1 MRRMDVYE
9 IRTRNL
15 LALVAANR
23 ASGRKDKDF
32 AQRAG
37 GLVPSHLSQL
47 KAGKKMGDDIARSID
62 AGLGK
67 PRGWMDSPHWEEI
80 GPATSGVREPEPSRD
95 GRDALSDLVDELWVS
110 QGILAQALAAT
121 IPTAGRGIL
130 EELRLL
136 PDGLRN
142 RDHLKA
148 LAATVRSE
156 LASQDVGALRG
167 AARKARGSRSRK
179 RA

>member
-1 MRRMDVYE
+1 MDVYE

-62 AGLGK
+62 AGTPPQTTWSSHGGR
-67 PRGWMDSPHWEEI
+67 RGVHTEGFGFLLAEMQYLHRSHP
-80 GPATSGVREPEPSRD
+80 
-95 GRDALSDLVDELWVS
+95 DAKW
-110 QGILAQALAAT
+110 
-121 IPTAGRGIL
+121 
-130 EELRLL
+130 
-136 PDGLRN
+136 
-142 RDHLKA
+142 
-148 LAATVRSE
+148 
-156 LASQDVGALRG
+156 
-167 AARKARGSRSRK
+167 
-179 RA
+179 